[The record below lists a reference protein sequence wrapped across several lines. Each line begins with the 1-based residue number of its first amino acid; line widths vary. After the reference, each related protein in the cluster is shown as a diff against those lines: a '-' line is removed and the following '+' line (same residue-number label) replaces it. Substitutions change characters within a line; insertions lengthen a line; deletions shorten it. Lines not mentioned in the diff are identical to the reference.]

1 MTVIRS
7 AFPFWTSIAP
17 YGISTHVPFS
27 FLFHFSAI
35 SKPPQKPKG
44 KQCTGK
50 RPYPYP
56 QPVRKLPLFIPNSIA
71 RSSSILLTSSCPSP
85 AAVSLNEAWRPARTR
100 KFHRLGNPA
109 MRLEF
114 GRGVGP
120 GLLQY
125 STLPYS
131 SSILPRAQ
139 NPVQIIK
146 SFQGSS
152 IKICVFEQRSR
163 VAVASSAALLSTGLS

>member
-1 MTVIRS
+1 MS
-7 AFPFWTSIAP
+7 
-17 YGISTHVPFS
+17 
-27 FLFHFSAI
+27 LFHSY
-35 SKPPQKPKG
+35 STSPQYQNPPKNQKENHS
-44 KQCTGK
+44 
-50 RPYPYP
+50 
-56 QPVRKLPLFIPNSIA
+56 PVRDRTRIPSLSENLPFIPNSIA
-71 RSSSILLTSSCPSP
+71 RSSSILLTSSCQSP

-114 GRGVGP
+114 ARGVG
-120 GLLQY
+120 LACY
-125 STLPYS
+125 SILPYS

-163 VAVASSAALLSTGLS
+163 VAVALSAALLSTGLS

>member
-27 FLFHFSAI
+27 FLFYFSAI
-35 SKPPQKPKG
+35 SKSPKKPKG
-44 KQCTGK
+44 KPFTGK
-50 RPYPYP
+50 RSYPYP
-56 QPVRKLPLFIPNSIA
+56 QPVRKSAVYPKFNCSVLLNPSHLILSI
-71 RSSSILLTSSCPSP
+71 P

-114 GRGVGP
+114 ARGVG
-120 GLLQY
+120 LACY
-125 STLPYS
+125 SILPYS

>member
-1 MTVIRS
+1 MEFQRMS
-7 AFPFWTSIAP
+7 
-17 YGISTHVPFS
+17 
-27 FLFHFSAI
+27 LFHSY
-35 SKPPQKPKG
+35 STSPQYQNPPKNQKENHS
-44 KQCTGK
+44 
-50 RPYPYP
+50 
-56 QPVRKLPLFIPNSIA
+56 PVRYRTRIPSLSENLPFIPNSIA
-71 RSSSILLTSSCPSP
+71 RSSSILLTSSCQSP

-114 GRGVGP
+114 ARGVG
-120 GLLQY
+120 LACY
-125 STLPYS
+125 SILPYS

>member
-1 MTVIRS
+1 MEFQRMS
-7 AFPFWTSIAP
+7 
-17 YGISTHVPFS
+17 
-27 FLFHFSAI
+27 LFHSY
-35 SKPPQKPKG
+35 STSPQYQNPPKNQKENHS
-44 KQCTGK
+44 
-50 RPYPYP
+50 
-56 QPVRKLPLFIPNSIA
+56 PVRDRTRIPSLSENLPFIPNSIA
-71 RSSSILLTSSCPSP
+71 RSSSILLTSSCQSP

-114 GRGVGP
+114 ARGVG
-120 GLLQY
+120 LACY
-125 STLPYS
+125 SILPYS